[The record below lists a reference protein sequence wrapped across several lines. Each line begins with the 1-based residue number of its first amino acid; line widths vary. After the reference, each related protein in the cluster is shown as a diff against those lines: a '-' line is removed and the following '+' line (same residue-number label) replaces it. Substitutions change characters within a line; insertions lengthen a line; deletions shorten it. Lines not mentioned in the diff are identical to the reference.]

1 MEKLPLMILH
11 GDLQSGNCLK
21 VKYLADAL
29 GSPISVA
36 KVDIMKGESRTP
48 AFLAMNPWGQVPVLE
63 LADGRFLA
71 QSNAILRF
79 LAAGTPW
86 LPADAFAAAKV
97 DEWLFWEQYSHEP
110 YVATC
115 RFHML
120 YLGKSKETRDPQ
132 KVERGERALDHME
145 RQLAGRDWLAGD
157 RASIADI
164 ALVAY
169 TQFADEGGFDLGVRP
184 NVTAWV
190 SRTRAA
196 LGIAA

>member
-1 MEKLPLMILH
+1 MILH
-11 GDLQSGNCLK
+11 GDMQSGNCLK
-21 VKYLADAL
+21 VKYAADHL
-29 GSPISVA
+29 GLPLNLRA
-36 KVDIMKGESRTP
+36 VDTTKGESRTP

-71 QSNAILRF
+71 QSNAILRY
-79 LAAGTPW
+79 LARGTPL
-86 LPADAFAAAKV
+86 LPDDAYQAAKV

-120 YLGKSKETRDPQ
+120 YLGQPKETRDPQ

-145 RQLAGRDWLAGD
+145 AMLAGREWLAGQ
-157 RASIADI
+157 SLTIADI

-169 TQFADEGGFDLGVRP
+169 TQFAEEGGFDLGPRP
-184 NVTAWV
+184 NVTSWV
-190 SRTRAA
+190 GRTQNALRLRVRQAA
-196 LGIAA
+196 